1 MRFIFILFVLISSL
15 AQGQTK
21 LVKTGLSEGTIKYN
35 NLNRSGSV
43 DKFSSMNLS
52 NSDSLELKKII
63 TAAGDTVAPIS
74 AYRIFN
80 EVNGTLT
87 VDTLLNIRKQ
97 YAFNYLRKNHF
108 GLLTFGN
115 D

>member
-43 DKFSSMNLS
+43 DKFPSMNLS

-63 TAAGDTVAPIS
+63 ICKLAINDF
-74 AYRIFN
+74 Y
-80 EVNGTLT
+80 
-87 VDTLLNIRKQ
+87 
-97 YAFNYLRKNHF
+97 
-108 GLLTFGN
+108 GLSFSK
-115 D
+115 